1 MFTLTIQVE
10 SIAELESFVA
20 SLRHS
25 APPRLV
31 AEVAAA
37 VETQTDIH
45 LPDAPAAA
53 PKPRGRP
60 KKSTPAATDAGE
72 PAAAAHSLTGTSD
85 AQAEPPAST
94 PAEPT
99 LDLARAA
106 LQSALGA
113 HGMET
118 AMGVLKQFNAQRIT
132 EVPAADYGKFIAA
145 CQAA

>member
-10 SIAELESFVA
+10 SIVELESFVA

-37 VETQTDIH
+37 VETQTDIQ

-60 KKSTPAATDAGE
+60 KKEKAE
-72 PAAAAHSLTGTSD
+72 PEMKAEPE

-99 LDLARAA
+99 LDAARAA